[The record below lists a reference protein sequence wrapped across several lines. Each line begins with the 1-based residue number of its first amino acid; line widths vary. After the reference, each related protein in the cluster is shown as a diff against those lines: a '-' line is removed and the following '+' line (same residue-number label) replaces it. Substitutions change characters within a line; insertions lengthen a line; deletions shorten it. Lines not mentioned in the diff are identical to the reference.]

1 MPSIVIAQGGGPT
14 AVINQTLCG
23 ALLAARRHNP
33 SLRILGARYGV
44 RGLTA
49 GNVVDLTGIPEA
61 QLRRLGNTPNSA
73 LGSTRDKPDSGG
85 CDDILSAL
93 ERLDARA
100 FVYIGGNETAGT
112 LELLRQQSNRPCHF
126 VHAPKTIDNDLME
139 NDHVP
144 GFISAAAF
152 VANALVS
159 MDLDFRAMPGI
170 YVAIVMGRHAGFLS
184 AAAAGWQQSPD
195 DAPNLI
201 YTPEKPFSVIQFLD
215 EVDAVYARLGR
226 CIVSMSEG
234 VQDEADR
241 PLAEVLAAG
250 EALERDAHGNLQL
263 TSGDLGIEIQKAL
276 KSRFP
281 KARARVD
288 TLGYLPRGYIGVID
302 ETDGKES
309 LAAGAFAAQSAL
321 TGSGSVVLH
330 YDHYHIE
337 PLIVPLD
344 RVAGKTRHMPSDF
357 FAGRN
362 AVADEGRRYFRR
374 LLPNGPIFSCRSCE
388 NPGESILYGRLSGLF
403 FRATVDG
410 SSWRKADDQ
419 PQTKLQY

>member
-23 ALLAARRHNP
+23 AILAARRHDP
-33 SLRILGARYGV
+33 SVRILGARYGV

-49 GNVVDLTGIPEA
+49 GNVVDLTTIPEA

-73 LGSTRDKPDSGG
+73 LGSTRDKPDSGA
-85 CDDILSAL
+85 CADILAAL
-93 ERLDARA
+93 DRLDARA
-100 FVYIGGNETAGT
+100 FVYIGGNDTAGT
-112 LELLRQQSNRPCHF
+112 LELLRQHSSGRCHF

-159 MDLDFRAMPGI
+159 VDLDFRAMPGI
-170 YVAIVMGRHAGFLS
+170 YVAIVMGRHAGFLA

-201 YTPEKPFSVIQFLD
+201 YTPEKPFSVVQFLD

-234 VQDEADR
+234 VQDEAGR
-241 PLAEVLAAG
+241 PLAEALAG
-250 EALERDAHGNLQL
+250 EAVERDAHGNLQL
-263 TSGDLGIEIQKAL
+263 TSGDLGIEIQRAL

-281 KARARVD
+281 KARAVSIRWAICHAD
-288 TLGYLPRGYIGVID
+288 ISAGSTKPTARRLSPLAHLPR
-302 ETDGKES
+302 
-309 LAAGAFAAQSAL
+309 
-321 TGSGSVVLH
+321 
-330 YDHYHIE
+330 
-337 PLIVPLD
+337 
-344 RVAGKTRHMPSDF
+344 
-357 FAGRN
+357 
-362 AVADEGRRYFRR
+362 
-374 LLPNGPIFSCRSCE
+374 
-388 NPGESILYGRLSGLF
+388 
-403 FRATVDG
+403 
-410 SSWRKADDQ
+410 KA
-419 PQTKLQY
+419 P

>member
-23 ALLAARRHNP
+23 AILAARRHDP
-33 SLRILGARYGV
+33 SLQILGARYGV

-49 GNVVDLTGIPEA
+49 DNVVDLTAVPEA
-61 QLRRLGNTPNSA
+61 DLHRLGNTPGSA
-73 LGSTRDKPDSGG
+73 LGSTRDKPDPDTCS
-85 CDDILSAL
+85 DILAAL
-93 ERLDARA
+93 DRLDARA
-100 FVYIGGNETAGT
+100 FVYIGGNDTAGT
-112 LELLRQQSNRPCHF
+112 LELLRQQSSGPCRF

-159 MDLDFRAMPGI
+159 IDLDFRAMPGI
-170 YVAIVMGRHAGFLS
+170 HVAIVMGRHAGFLT

-195 DAPNLI
+195 DPPHLI
-201 YTPEKPFSVIQFLD
+201 YTPEQPFSVPRFLD

-234 VQDEADR
+234 VQDEMGR
-241 PLAEVLAAG
+241 PLT
-250 EALERDAHGNLQL
+250 EALAGRAVERDAHGNLQL
-263 TSGDLGIEIQKAL
+263 TGGDLGVEIQKAL
-276 KSRFP
+276 KSRFR

-302 ETDGKES
+302 ETDRKEAF
-309 LAAGAFAAQSAL
+309 AAGEFAAQSAL

-330 YDHYHIE
+330 YDGDRIE
-337 PLIVPLD
+337 PQLVPLE
-344 RVAGKTRHMPSDF
+344 RVAGKTRHMPDDF
-357 FAGRN
+357 FADSS
-362 AVADEGRRYFRR
+362 AVSAEGRGYFRR
-374 LLPNGPIFSCRSCE
+374 LLPTRPDIFL
-388 NPGESILYGRLSGLF
+388 PF
-403 FRATVDG
+403 V
-410 SSWRKADDQ
+410 
-419 PQTKLQY
+419 

>member
-23 ALLAARRHNP
+23 AILAARRHDP
-33 SLRILGARYGV
+33 SVRIRGARYGV

-49 GNVVDLTGIPEA
+49 GNVVDLTTIPEA
-61 QLRRLGNTPNSA
+61 KLRRLGNTPNSA
-73 LGSTRDKPDSGG
+73 LGSTRDKPNSAA
-85 CDDILSAL
+85 CADILAAL
-93 ERLDARA
+93 DRLDARA
-100 FVYIGGNETAGT
+100 FVYIGGNDTAGT
-112 LELLRQQSNRPCHF
+112 VELLRQQSSGPCHF

-139 NDHVP
+139 NDHVH

-159 MDLDFRAMPGI
+159 VDLDFRAMPGI
-170 YVAIVMGRHAGFLS
+170 YVAIIMGRHAGFL

-201 YTPEKPFSVIQFLD
+201 YTPEKPFSLVQFLD
-215 EVDAVYARLGR
+215 EVDAIYARLGR

-234 VQDEADR
+234 VQDEAGR
-241 PLAEVLAAG
+241 PLAEALAG
-250 EALERDAHGNLQL
+250 EAVERDAHGNLQL

-276 KSRFP
+276 KSRLP

-302 ETDGKES
+302 ETDRKEAF
-309 LAAGAFAAQSAL
+309 AAGAFAAQSAL

-330 YDHYHIE
+330 YDGDRIQ
-337 PLIVPLD
+337 PLIVPLE
-344 RVAGKTRHMPSDF
+344 RVAGKTRHMPDDF
-357 FAGRN
+357 LPA
-362 AVADEGRRYFRR
+362 AIPFRMKDGAIFGGFY
-374 LLPNGPIFSCRSCE
+374 PNGPISSCRSYE
-388 NPGESILYGRLSGLF
+388 N
-403 FRATVDG
+403 A
-410 SSWRKADDQ
+410 
-419 PQTKLQY
+419 

>member
-1 MPSIVIAQGGGPT
+1 MSSIVIAQGGGPT

-23 ALLAARRHNP
+23 AIMSARRYDP

-49 GNVVDLTGIPEA
+49 GDVIDLTTMGEV

-73 LGSTRDKPDSGG
+73 LGSTRDKPDAKA
-85 CDDILSAL
+85 CQDILAAL
-93 ERLDARA
+93 GKLDARA
-100 FVYIGGNETAGT
+100 FIYIGGNDTAGT
-112 LELLRQQSNRPCHF
+112 LELLRQQSTGSSSF

-144 GFISAAAF
+144 GFISAAVFVSDAF
-152 VANALVS
+152 VS

-170 YVAIVMGRHAGFLS
+170 YVAIVMGRHAGFLT

-195 DAPNLI
+195 DAPHLI
-201 YTPEKPFSVIQFLD
+201 YTPEKAFSVAQFLND
-215 EVDAVYARLGR
+215 VDTVYTRLGR

-234 VQDEADR
+234 VQDETGR

-250 EALERDAHGNLQL
+250 AVERDAHGNVQL
-263 TSGDLGIEIQKAL
+263 TGGDLGIEIQKAL

-281 KARARVD
+281 KARVRVD

-302 ETDGKES
+302 ETDRKEAF
-309 LAAGAFAAQSAL
+309 AAGEFAAQSAF

-330 YDHYHIE
+330 NAGDRIE
-337 PLIVPLD
+337 PRIVALD
-344 RVAGKTRHMPSDF
+344 QVAGRTRHMPDSF
-357 FAGRN
+357 FDGTN
-362 AVADEGRRYFRR
+362 AVSEDGRRYFRR
-374 LLPNGPIFSCRSCE
+374 LLPRRPDVFL
-388 NPGESILYGRLSGLF
+388 PF
-403 FRATVDG
+403 V
-410 SSWRKADDQ
+410 
-419 PQTKLQY
+419 